1 MPIFSLMRAEALQ
14 LGEACNTSRQ
24 VIITYLSHYTLRRV
38 MPIFE
43 ILPYASI
50 VVAIGRGIQ
59 YIKVSNTAI
68 LLGYPTTRGMVAEL
82 ESCVYR
88 WTGLVVHGSR

>member
-1 MPIFSLMRAEALQ
+1 
-14 LGEACNTSRQ
+14 
-24 VIITYLSHYTLRRV
+24 

-43 ILPYASI
+43 ILPYASM

-68 LLGYPTTRGMVAEL
+68 FLGYSTMRAWSLRLRVLYIG
-82 ESCVYR
+82 
-88 WTGLVVHGSR
+88 GLD